1 MDEATREL
9 RSRVEDR
16 IRAWRVDVERG
27 LETANSFV
35 AFGRRDGQPVTLKV
49 VKNHGDEWRA
59 GEILDAF
66 EGKGVV
72 RVYDYA
78 EGAMLLERLTP
89 GHSLASMALEGRDD
103 QATEILADVIKK
115 MSPRWPVKP
124 MLRVQGWAKAF
135 ERHGASESCQIPRD
149 LLQEAD
155 MVYSKLCSSQSR
167 PRLLHGDLH
176 HYNVLF
182 DSERGWLAI
191 DPKGIVGEL
200 EYEVGAVLRNPYE
213 SPELFARASTIEK
226 RVERL
231 ALELNLNVNRTLAW
245 GFAQA
250 VLSAIWAVEDGFAVE
265 PCNSWIALA
274 GAIRPMLGGH

>member
-1 MDEATREL
+1 MDEATREV

-16 IRAWRVDVERG
+16 IRAWRVVVERG
-27 LETANSFV
+27 LETESSFV
-35 AFGRRDGQPVTLKV
+35 AFGRRDGQAVTLKV
-49 VKNHGDEWRA
+49 VKNHGDEWRS
-59 GEILDAF
+59 GEILEAF

-72 RVYDYA
+72 RVYEYA
-78 EGAMLLERLTP
+78 EGAMLLERVTP

-103 QATEILADVIKK
+103 QATQILADVIKK
-115 MSPRWPVKP
+115 MSPCTPVRP
-124 MLRVQGWAKAF
+124 MPTVEGWAKAF
-135 ERHGASESCQIPRD
+135 ERHGASENCQIPRD

-155 MVYSKLCSSQSR
+155 MVYSELCSSQSQ

-213 SPELFARASTIEK
+213 RPELFVLASTIEK

-274 GAIRPMLGGH
+274 GAIRPMLGGL

>member
-16 IRAWRVDVERG
+16 IRAWRVVVERG
-27 LETANSFV
+27 SETASSFV

-49 VKNHGDEWRA
+49 VKNRGDEWRS
-59 GEILDAF
+59 GEILEAF

-72 RVYDYA
+72 RVYEYA
-78 EGAMLLERLTP
+78 EGAMLLERVTP

-103 QATEILADVIKK
+103 QATQILADVIKE
-115 MSPRWPVKP
+115 MSPRTPVKP
-124 MLRVQGWAKAF
+124 VLTVQGWAKAF
-135 ERHGASESCQIPRD
+135 ERHDASENRQIPRD
-149 LLQEAD
+149 LLHEAD
-155 MVYSKLCSSQSR
+155 MLYSELCSSQLQT
-167 PRLLHGDLH
+167 RLLHGDLH

-191 DPKGIVGEL
+191 DPKGILGEL
-200 EYEVGAVLRNPYE
+200 EYEIGAVLRNPYE
-213 SPELFARASTIEK
+213 RPELFARASTIEK
-226 RVERL
+226 RVERF

-265 PCNSWIALA
+265 PGNPWIALA